1 MPGVI
6 VPGPD
11 GPPRQQGSQLC
22 GRILWLPKKEWI
34 KVAGDKLDE
43 GSLELKH
50 PHDLRA
56 RSTYLPIKPC
66 NPHPDNRKLL
76 VLEDQTQRL
85 RKNSYV
91 KTKDQKVVTYANLR
105 PYERKTPDVVFALS
119 RKSYQ
124 DLIEYAEYSAPLPD
138 ITRIDSN
145 TICSP
150 PLPLPP
156 RAEAIAVARPY
167 IDLSYDS
174 VDAVSAARRM
184 GVSRVH
190 SPVRQNTSA
199 RRDDAR
205 RPVANTAA
213 AAVAAPTHARP
224 EVSLEH
230 MRYQLALEAIN
241 EYRRSQIRTAASSH
255 TRSSIGTYTHSHI
268 PAERRTLLPV
278 HNQDSY
284 GGYRHYNYGST
295 PRLLFWLVDECKSL
309 WDTVSHKIWVTVQR
323 VGQLGLSRI

>member
-1 MPGVI
+1 M
-6 VPGPD
+6 
-11 GPPRQQGSQLC
+11 
-22 GRILWLPKKEWI
+22 
-34 KVAGDKLDE
+34 
-43 GSLELKH
+43 
-50 PHDLRA
+50 
-56 RSTYLPIKPC
+56 
-66 NPHPDNRKLL
+66 
-76 VLEDQTQRL
+76 LEDQTQRL

-255 TRSSIGTYTHSHI
+255 TRSSIGTYTHSRI

-295 PRLLFWLVDECKSL
+295 PRSVAAQGASPPEGEVRRGCLGATLRGCFSLLSRVPWGTIILFTFNLLIWIGIGYGSYRLLFWLVDECKSL
-309 WDTVSHKIWVTVQR
+309 WDTVSQ
-323 VGQLGLSRI
+323 QDLGNCTTSRSTRTIADLGWR